1 MYKQM
6 EPIFI
11 FKKINKNL
19 NINSTFAVICYFVS
33 KLAFKS
39 IRNAS
44 KMKKKIYYFFIFFHE
59 KTEF

>member
-11 FKKINKNL
+11 FKKINKNK
-19 NINSTFAVICYFVS
+19 NINSTFAVIGDFVS

-39 IRNAS
+39 IRNAT
-44 KMKKKIYYFFIFFHE
+44 KMKKKNLLSVSFFHE